1 MRSTTYGELLGV
13 AIRHYRTGLRLNQG
27 EAARRAELTQSTWSK
42 LERGSVGVTVET
54 LRNTLAPSL
63 RVHPSDLLDLADR
76 LEEAATARGMM
87 VLEGPS
93 PRASERASMA
103 ELLELLEEIA
113 GEARPTRF
121 FVHELGRG
129 LERVA
134 AELVREESPL
144 KALTP
149 RRDSERALFAG
160 CLRYVAGELR
170 RWGGGDHG

>member
-93 PRASERASMA
+93 PARLGPRGFSSMSSAAASSASPPSSCA
-103 ELLELLEEIA
+103 K
-113 GEARPTRF
+113 
-121 FVHELGRG
+121 
-129 LERVA
+129 RV
-134 AELVREESPL
+134 R
-144 KALTP
+144 
-149 RRDSERALFAG
+149 
-160 CLRYVAGELR
+160 
-170 RWGGGDHG
+170 